1 MSGPWLWLPLTGPI
15 RISTV
20 LAAVT
25 IAAVILWRRRSPL
38 LALVTVMAWASLY
51 EIAFN
56 ATGTVL
62 HGWPVAYLAWL
73 AAALGGWLL
82 LSVALGVVPDGRW
95 LAVVG
100 ALWLVWMLA
109 GFDSNAPLGPGPG
122 HPAAFSLRDEALNEL
137 TKSLLALAY
146 LAGALQVRAVATNP
160 TGRFRITLSSR
171 WAWMSRAMGS
181 PSTSE
186 RSRG

>member
-1 MSGPWLWLPLTGPI
+1 VSGPWLWLPLAGPI

-20 LAAVT
+20 VAA
-25 IAAVILWRRRSPL
+25 IVIVAIVLWRRRGPL
-38 LALVTVMAWASLY
+38 LGLVTVMAWASFF

-82 LSVALGVVPDGRW
+82 LATLLGVVPDGRW
-95 LAVVG
+95 LAAVAAV
-100 ALWLVWMLA
+100 WLIWMFT
-109 GFDSNAPLGPGPG
+109 GFDSNAPSGPGPG
-122 HPAAFSLRDEALNEL
+122 HPAVFSVADEVLNEL
-137 TKSLLALAY
+137 AKSLLALAY
-146 LAGALQVRAVATNP
+146 LTGALQRPAATAGP
-160 TGRFRITLSSR
+160 LGRVGFTLRSR
-171 WAWMSRAMGS
+171 WAWMSRVMGS